1 MTAPFAT
8 DITLIQ
14 SPGAVHAVPS
24 LSVLVPYYHDDP
36 SALMQDLQSQMSPDV
51 ELIFYDDGTGDAAL
65 NARLGEIVQKSAE
78 AITLMIADK
87 NKGRSE
93 ARNALQKTAR
103 ADWILFLDA
112 DMRPGSDSFLTRYKA
127 AITKGDSDIIFGG
140 FTVSD
145 RAERAEQELHRA
157 LSHISDCLPLA
168 ERKAAG
174 AQFVA
179 SSNLCV
185 RKAVLTAQP
194 FDDGFTGWGWED
206 SEWAARVA
214 KDYRLTH
221 IDNSALHLGLETD
234 TTLLARFKSS
244 AQNYIRFTDKHPE
257 LATTLSLYR
266 LSKKLSRVPGQ
277 GLLRPIYR
285 AAVVIRFLPMRL
297 RVLGLK
303 LWRASWYASA
313 FNAEARRA

>member
-8 DITLIQ
+8 DITIMR
-14 SPGAVHAVPS
+14 SPGAVHSTPS

-36 SALMQDLQSQMSPDV
+36 SNLMQALKAQMGPDM
-51 ELIFYDDGTGDAAL
+51 ELLFYDDGTGDPDL
-65 NARLGEIVQKSAE
+65 TARLGRIVQKSAE
-78 AITLMIADK
+78 AITLLIAHK

-112 DMRPGSDSFLTRYKA
+112 DMRPGSDDFLTRYKT
-127 AITKGDSDIIFGG
+127 AIGQDDSDIIFGG
-140 FTVSD
+140 FTVPD
-145 RAERAEQELHRA
+145 HAETPKQELHRA

-185 RKAVLTAQP
+185 RKSVLTAQP

-234 TTLLARFKSS
+234 ATLLSRFKSS
-244 AQNYIRFTDKHPE
+244 AQNYIRFTTKHPE
-257 LATTLSLYR
+257 LAKTLALFR
-266 LSKKLSRVPGQ
+266 LSKKLSRIPGQ
-277 GLLRPIYR
+277 GLLRPVYR
-285 AAVVIRFLPMRL
+285 ALVVMRFLPMRL

-313 FNAEARRA
+313 FRVETRRA